1 MAGVSDFFKRET
13 RKLDI
18 YLKSLD
24 FFFLGIDNKFQ
35 LKIKLYSKGR
45 SRFQV
50 SFKDSL

>member
-1 MAGVSDFFKRET
+1 MAGVSDFFRRET
-13 RKLDI
+13 RKLGI

-24 FFFLGIDNKFQ
+24 FFLGIDNKFQ